1 MYQRTTTTTTKKKYT
16 VCQSCG
22 SPFSKNKNNY
32 FRITGGF
39 YDVKYCTE
47 CFQNDHFT
55 EPELT
60 LEGMKQKIVDRLR
73 AMGMP
78 GNLTRFTDRLH
89 TLERWKNK
97 T

>member
-1 MYQRTTTTTTKKKYT
+1 MIRKTNIHSKKKYA

-22 SPFSKNKNNY
+22 SPFSKNSNNY

-47 CFQNDHFT
+47 CFENDHFT
-55 EPELT
+55 QPGLT
-60 LEGMKQKIVDRLR
+60 FDDMKQKIISKLK
-73 AMGMP
+73 AMQMP
-78 GNLTRFTDRLH
+78 GNLDRFTDRLH
-89 TLERWKNK
+89 TLERWKS